1 VHLYNST
8 MCTSRVQSVSAASRI
23 THQCLIILEYLTWR
37 AVVHK
42 APIRRV
48 LSAGEMPTT
57 FDAFELRNLNV
68 KRGDFSR
75 IIHCLWRLFC
85 RMSSASSST
94 VTAYNA
100 RRHLSTTPT
109 QSSSRAAAARA
120 RRSPSSV
127 SGDSVVQQQSYPSRG
142 PGGPAGR
149 GGNGG
154 GNTSPGTTT
163 PHASD
168 NGGHAPGNGDVNNQ
182 KKNRMPI
189 TPAVLRNI
197 FARSRTLFEERSIS
211 RVAFFRCVQI

>member
-1 VHLYNST
+1 MT
-8 MCTSRVQSVSAASRI
+8 RDRTFI
-23 THQCLIILEYLTWR
+23 TYL
-37 AVVHK
+37 
-42 APIRRV
+42 
-48 LSAGEMPTT
+48 G
-57 FDAFELRNLNV
+57 
-68 KRGDFSR
+68 
-75 IIHCLWRLFC
+75 RLFC

-100 RRHLSTTPT
+100 RRHISTTPT
-109 QSSSRAAAARA
+109 PSSSRAAAARA

-127 SGDSVVQQQSYPSRG
+127 SGDSVVHQSYPGRG

-149 GGNGG
+149 GG

-163 PHASD
+163 PRASD
-168 NGGHAPGNGDVNNQ
+168 NGGHAPGNGDVNNH

-211 RVAFFRCVQI
+211 RVAFFRCVQISFFKILKCYFMFEHATFLFFFSIVSRVSYLVVWV